1 MSLMTA
7 PAHAATVL
15 PVGSDPE
22 APWTTLP
29 DDELAARL
37 RDGDESALA
46 ECFRRW
52 ASIVQGIAYSTLRS
66 RTDAE
71 DVTQQVFVSAWR
83 SRTTLRPED
92 GTLRSWL
99 IGITRHRV
107 TDALRGR
114 SRESRLAGT
123 IESVARVESA
133 GQVESDGALD
143 GAVDRVLMAAE
154 LDALGEPRRTIL
166 RRLFLDDLTQTQ
178 VAHELDL
185 PLGTVKSHARRGLL
199 QLRDRMQGGDR

>member
-1 MSLMTA
+1 M
-7 PAHAATVL
+7 P
-15 PVGSDPE
+15 D
-22 APWTTLP
+22 APWTALP

-37 RDGDESALA
+37 RDGDEAALA

-52 ASIVQGIAYSTLRS
+52 SSIVHGIAYTTLRS
-66 RTDAE
+66 RPDAD
-71 DVTQQVFVSAWR
+71 DVTQQVFVGAWR
-83 SRTTLRPED
+83 SRGTLRPEA

-107 TDALRGR
+107 TDALRSR
-114 SRESRLAGT
+114 SRDLRLTGT
-123 IESVARVESA
+123 IESTARPDPADPMV
-133 GQVESDGALD
+133 D
-143 GAVDRVLMAAE
+143 GAVDRVLLAAE
-154 LDALGEPRRTIL
+154 LAALDEPRRTIL

-199 QLRDRMQGGDR
+199 QLRNRLQGGDR